1 MGNFLGGSAFAMA
14 SQIAGGY
21 MLVTAMTLR
30 RLTRQELNQL
40 QHELQKVMTDERGR
54 QPALD
59 DTQSLQ
65 ARNRKIS
72 RINNAQQVIKAR
84 MSGR

>member
-1 MGNFLGGSAFAMA
+1 MA

-21 MLVTAMTLR
+21 MLVTPMTLR
-30 RLTRQELNQL
+30 RLSRQELNQL

-59 DTQSLQ
+59 DTQTLQ

-72 RINNAQQVIKAR
+72 RINNASLVIQGR
-84 MSGR
+84 LSGR

>member
-21 MLVTAMTLR
+21 MLVTPMTLR
-30 RLTRQELNQL
+30 RLNRQELNQL
-40 QHELQKVMTDERGR
+40 QFELQKIMTDERGQ
-54 QPALD
+54 QPAQD
-59 DTQSLQ
+59 DTQALQ

-72 RINNAQQVIKAR
+72 RINNALQVIKGR

>member
-1 MGNFLGGSAFAMA
+1 MA

-21 MLVTAMTLR
+21 MLVTPMTLR
-30 RLTRQELNQL
+30 RLNRQDLNQL
-40 QHELQKVMTDERGR
+40 RHELQKVMTDERGR
-54 QPALD
+54 QPAQD

-72 RINNAQQVIKAR
+72 RINNALQVIK
-84 MSGR
+84 GRIAGR